1 MHVLPAPHGMGAR
14 GDIGHHPQPAK
25 ETSMFNTLLVALAGG
40 PQHARVL
47 DLAAAIAG
55 PRSRLHLLCVLDPE
69 FALAADASEA
79 DRIEYP
85 EAARQRSRA
94 EAVLAEAL
102 AELRERGRTGQ
113 APEVRSDR
121 DRPPPPV
128 PPATP
133 VRTVDR
139 AMDHRPRALS
149 RAGGNPRPPTLAAM
163 ASRSPLFPTRVNYRA
178 FGRQL
183 GRGEQA
189 LLAAIRQLREPDL
202 RADGL
207 AGLSDL
213 GLDPEGCDTFITLLP
228 LLATPAAP
236 IDLLRSGSP
245 FIAASELDLL
255 VCLLRIAQWR
265 HARPRDD
272 DTLAPLRRQLACCAF
287 VVHAAKLPLRQRSL
301 SPVGLRLLDPAG
313 WLRQR

>member
-1 MHVLPAPHGMGAR
+1 
-14 GDIGHHPQPAK
+14 
-25 ETSMFNTLLVALAGG
+25 
-40 PQHARVL
+40 
-47 DLAAAIAG
+47 
-55 PRSRLHLLCVLDPE
+55 
-69 FALAADASEA
+69 
-79 DRIEYP
+79 
-85 EAARQRSRA
+85 
-94 EAVLAEAL
+94 
-102 AELRERGRTGQ
+102 
-113 APEVRSDR
+113 
-121 DRPPPPV
+121 
-128 PPATP
+128 
-133 VRTVDR
+133 
-139 AMDHRPRALS
+139 
-149 RAGGNPRPPTLAAM
+149 M

-213 GLDPEGCDTFITLLP
+213 GLDPEGCDAFINLLP
-228 LLATPAAP
+228 LLATAAAP

-255 VCLLRIAQWR
+255 ACLLRIAQWR

-272 DTLAPLRRQLACCAF
+272 DTLAPLRRQLARCALA
-287 VVHAAKLPLRQRSL
+287 VHAAKLPLRQRSL